1 MAEIKK
7 IDNTFRI
14 KENVIP
20 DKPKDDNSE
29 IKEVKKEKPPR
40 EKHILSKITIDRENG
55 KISTKSKLVRKRV
68 KGIGDITTNMTKNDF
83 TFKPNT
89 ELFGFAGR
97 FCTLWDLI
105 CIDLPNWNTFLSG
118 LGISDFFSS
127 IEGTFRGLI
136 QGLEGII
143 DLSEL
148 TGIINKIAQWDP
160 LTELT
165 NAFDDFDLGVILTD
179 IITALLKPF
188 MWVVGLMIEFSY
200 EVLEPTIISLLPS
213 AGSYFLYLYLIP
225 GLMFASTA
233 LSAVNNSL
241 SMINQIR
248 GVEL

>member
-1 MAEIKK
+1 M
-7 IDNTFRI
+7 
-14 KENVIP
+14 
-20 DKPKDDNSE
+20 
-29 IKEVKKEKPPR
+29 
-40 EKHILSKITIDRENG
+40 
-55 KISTKSKLVRKRV
+55 
-68 KGIGDITTNMTKNDF
+68 MKNDF
-83 TFKPNT
+83 TIKPNT
-89 ELFGFAGR
+89 ELFGATK
-97 FCTLWDLI
+97 FCTMWDLI
-105 CIDLPNWNTFLSG
+105 CIDLPNWNDFLSG
-118 LGISDFFSS
+118 LGINQFFSS
-127 IEGTFRGLI
+127 LEGTFRGLI

-225 GLMFASTA
+225 GLMFASVA